1 MLSFFPLMQTTHNDK
16 IKSQFDLRS
25 STFDRSVHWVT
36 DKNLVAAHVK
46 LAGVLK
52 GKSLELCCGTG
63 AVSRGLKEAGWD
75 AYGVDISEGMV
86 REANQHIHAQVADV
100 TRLPFPDRSFDLLA
114 MRQAYFLL
122 DDGPAALREVRRVL
136 KPSGRFILSHL
147 VPFSEVDAPHLET
160 VHTKKQAQMR
170 KFHTTETLAEELRQ
184 AGFDVIKK
192 DFVVVRESVSLWMD
206 QAPELSVET
215 RKAVCDLV
223 VNSPESY
230 RKLRNVEVR
239 DGEILED
246 WNFVLLL
253 AQPRP
258 S

>member
-1 MLSFFPLMQTTHNDK
+1 MQTTHNDK

-36 DKNLVAAHVK
+36 DPNLVAAHVK
-46 LAGVLK
+46 IADALK

-75 AYGVDISEGMV
+75 TYGVDISAGMV
-86 REANQHIHAQVADV
+86 AEASKYIHAQVADV
-100 TRLPFPDRSFDLLA
+100 SRLPFPDHSFDLIA

-122 DDGPAALREVRRVL
+122 DDGPAALREVHRVL
-136 KPSGRFILSHL
+136 KPSGGFILSHL
-147 VPFSEVDAPHLET
+147 VPFSDVDAPHLQA
-160 VHTKKQAQMR
+160 VHTAKQAQMR
-170 KFHTTETLAEELRQ
+170 KFHTTETLSEELRQ
-184 AGFDVIKK
+184 NGFDVLKK
-192 DFVVVRESVSLWMD
+192 SFVVVRESVTLWMD
-206 QAPELSVET
+206 QAPELSAET
-215 RKAVCDLV
+215 RKTVCDLV
-223 VNSPESY
+223 AHAPDAY

-239 DGEILED
+239 NGEILED